1 MSPQYTFTS
10 DWFLHN
16 QSSWDIHLE
25 EFKNKPNLNFLEIG
39 SYEGRSTIWLL
50 ENVLTDPSSKITCI
64 DLFDGTL
71 EENNMENDP
80 NLNLDYEKTFWNNI
94 QPFKEKVKVF
104 KGWSHEILRTLN
116 LNESFDFA
124 YIDGD
129 HTAYGTLMDAVL
141 IHPLIKPGGMII
153 FDDYGWKDPSEPSP
167 QESPELAIDSF
178 CYIFDKQYTVIHQ
191 GWQVIIKK
199 K

>member
-1 MSPQYTFTS
+1 MSNTYKFTS

-16 QSSWDIHLE
+16 QPSWDIHLE
-25 EFKNKPNLNFLEIG
+25 EFKHKPNLNFLEIG

-50 ENVLTDPSSKITCI
+50 ENVLTDPSSKISCI

-80 NLNLDYEKTFWNNI
+80 NLNLDYEQTFWNNI
-94 QPFKEKVKVF
+94 QPFKEKVQVF
-104 KGWSHEILRTLN
+104 KGWSHEILRKFDTN
-116 LNESFDFA
+116 NSFDFA

-153 FDDYGWKDPSEPSP
+153 FDDYAWKDPSEPSP

-178 CYIFDKQYTVIHQ
+178 CYIFDKYYTVIHQ

>member
-1 MSPQYTFTS
+1 MSNQYTFTS

-16 QSSWDIHLE
+16 QLSWDIHLE

-80 NLNLDYEKTFWNNI
+80 NLNLDDLDIRIDFEKF
-94 QPFKEKVKVF
+94 
-104 KGWSHEILRTLN
+104 LN
-116 LNESFDFA
+116 LWGPDLAF
-124 YIDGD
+124 
-129 HTAYGTLMDAVL
+129 
-141 IHPLIKPGGMII
+141 MI
-153 FDDYGWKDPSEPSP
+153 
-167 QESPELAIDSF
+167 
-178 CYIFDKQYTVIHQ
+178 C
-191 GWQVIIKK
+191 
-199 K
+199 

>member
-1 MSPQYTFTS
+1 MSNQYTFTS

-16 QSSWDIHLE
+16 QLSWDIHLE

-116 LNESFDFA
+116 INEPFDFA